1 MEQLV
6 CMKKLNVKEIEKIQL
21 EDAKEMA
28 RLSISSQGTISWS
41 AESTERR
48 DAHLQTRKVS

>member
-1 MEQLV
+1 
-6 CMKKLNVKEIEKIQL
+6 MKKLNVKEIEKIQL